1 MTLSK
6 YVIKI
11 FGEIG
16 SPCLVPIVVV
26 NHSPTSCPNLYCHF
40 DLSPISL
47 RICTNLL
54 PTPYDLSVA
63 QIISNLIESNA
74 FWKST
79 KQLYTILLF
88 LDAFSAINLNSKI
101 CCIVLLSLLNPAC
114 SSAMYSSVYTFSLF
128 RSIDIRIFF
137 SHVTCQSYGP
147 IAFTFCQ
154 VTFL

>member
-16 SPCLVPIVVV
+16 SPCLFPIVVV
-26 NHSPTSCPNLYCHF
+26 NHSPTSCPTFTAIF

-63 QIISNLIESNA
+63 QIISNLMESNA
-74 FWKST
+74 FGSP
-79 KQLYTILLF
+79 QNNYTQSYYSWLLF
-88 LDAFSAINLNSKI
+88 QRLIS
-101 CCIVLLSLLNPAC
+101 
-114 SSAMYSSVYTFSLF
+114 T
-128 RSIDIRIFF
+128 IRF
-137 SHVTCQSYGP
+137 V
-147 IAFTFCQ
+147 
-154 VTFL
+154 

>member
-26 NHSPTSCPNLYCHF
+26 NHSPTSSPTFTAIF

-79 KQLYTILLF
+79 KQLYTILL
-88 LDAFSAINLNSKI
+88 LYQKWG
-101 CCIVLLSLLNPAC
+101 
-114 SSAMYSSVYTFSLF
+114 
-128 RSIDIRIFF
+128 IFNNF
-137 SHVTCQSYGP
+137 QKLT
-147 IAFTFCQ
+147 
-154 VTFL
+154 

>member
-26 NHSPTSCPNLYCHF
+26 NHSPTSCPTFTAIF

-54 PTPYDLSVA
+54 PTPYDLRIA
-63 QIISNLIESNA
+63 QIISNLMESNA

-79 KQLYTILLF
+79 KQLYIILLF
-88 LDAFSAINLNSKI
+88 LDAFSAINLNNKI
-101 CCIVLLSLLNPAC
+101 CCMVL
-114 SSAMYSSVYTFSLF
+114 YFFYLF
-128 RSIDIRIFF
+128 N
-137 SHVTCQSYGP
+137 SHTGNEND
-147 IAFTFCQ
+147 AK
-154 VTFL
+154 L

>member
-26 NHSPTSCPNLYCHF
+26 NHSPTSCPTFTAIF

-47 RICTNLL
+47 KICTNLL

-63 QIISNLIESNA
+63 QIISNLIESHA
-74 FWKST
+74 FWKPT

-88 LDAFSAINLNSKI
+88 LDAFSAINLNILIEINRRIILIKI
-101 CCIVLLSLLNPAC
+101 LYKIKK
-114 SSAMYSSVYTFSLF
+114 SVIQFNM
-128 RSIDIRIFF
+128 
-137 SHVTCQSYGP
+137 
-147 IAFTFCQ
+147 
-154 VTFL
+154 

>member
-26 NHSPTSCPNLYCHF
+26 NHSPTSSPTFTAIF

-88 LDAFSAINLNSKI
+88 LDAFDPYNYIIKA
-101 CCIVLLSLLNPAC
+101 
-114 SSAMYSSVYTFSLF
+114 SSDS
-128 RSIDIRIFF
+128 R
-137 SHVTCQSYGP
+137 
-147 IAFTFCQ
+147 
-154 VTFL
+154 

>member
-1 MTLSK
+1 
-6 YVIKI
+6 
-11 FGEIG
+11 EIG

-26 NHSPTSCPNLYCHF
+26 NHSPTSCPTFTAIF

-54 PTPYDLSVA
+54 PTPYDDYDLSVA

-88 LDAFSAINLNSKI
+88 LDAFSAISLKSKI

-114 SSAMYSSVYTFSLF
+114 
-128 RSIDIRIFF
+128 
-137 SHVTCQSYGP
+137 H
-147 IAFTFCQ
+147 
-154 VTFL
+154 

>member
-11 FGEIG
+11 FSEIG
-16 SPCLVPIVVV
+16 SPCLVPIIVV
-26 NHSPTSCPNLYCHF
+26 NHSPTSCPIFTAIF

-88 LDAFSAINLNSKI
+88 LDAFSAISLNSKI
-101 CCIVLLSLLNPAC
+101 CCIVLLSLLNPFTK
-114 SSAMYSSVYTFSLF
+114 SFNNTQSIKLTVQSLSHIKVQLKSASQL
-128 RSIDIRIFF
+128 
-137 SHVTCQSYGP
+137 P
-147 IAFTFCQ
+147 
-154 VTFL
+154 